1 MKKLFL
7 SLFLLGCLITG
18 TSCGSNNK
26 QQDSKEQA
34 KEENEKNF
42 NGSGMAD
49 DINFLIETASAGLM
63 EVQLGQLAQQK
74 GLSPKVK
81 EFGETMI
88 EEHSKVNEDLKQL
101 AAKKNVSIPIKPG
114 EKDLKQVKEL
124 SSLQGSNFDKAY
136 MKTIVQNHEKDIARF
151 QIQAEKGK
159 DPEIK
164 AFATNTLSDLLLQLE
179 VATTINNSLKED

>member
-1 MKKLFL
+1 
-7 SLFLLGCLITG
+7 
-18 TSCGSNNK
+18 
-26 QQDSKEQA
+26 
-34 KEENEKNF
+34 
-42 NGSGMAD
+42 
-49 DINFLIETASAGLM
+49 
-63 EVQLGQLAQQK
+63 
-74 GLSPKVK
+74 
-81 EFGETMI
+81 MI